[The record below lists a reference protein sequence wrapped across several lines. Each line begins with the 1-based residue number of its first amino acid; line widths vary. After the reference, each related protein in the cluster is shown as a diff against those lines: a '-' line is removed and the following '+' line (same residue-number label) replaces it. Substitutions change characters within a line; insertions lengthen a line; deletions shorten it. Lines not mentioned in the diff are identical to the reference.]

1 MFGIVRVYTSFV
13 LIRRRRESQPS
24 HKLVPKHSENQ
35 VQKLDTFAFEGL
47 GMECPMLV
55 TAARSPLLPL
65 WASPLQLRHRPPK
78 PMLKL
83 APIPV
88 VRAELQDDGI
98 RPATAVSRF
107 QCHHLGVMASCANHE
122 EPCPLRNIVLRND
135 PVIAFVSQRVF
146 QSRPKIAA
154 GYRIDVHWFGE
165 RGSGR
170 SQGKK

>member
-65 WASPLQLRHRPPK
+65 WDSP
-78 PMLKL
+78 
-83 APIPV
+83 
-88 VRAELQDDGI
+88 
-98 RPATAVSRF
+98 PATSPPNAEADVEIGANPR
-107 QCHHLGVMASCANHE
+107 CLG
-122 EPCPLRNIVLRND
+122 
-135 PVIAFVSQRVF
+135 PVPAR
-146 QSRPKIAA
+146 
-154 GYRIDVHWFGE
+154 
-165 RGSGR
+165 
-170 SQGKK
+170 